1 MPNSSW
7 QENLLE
13 DRYDAGLLRL
23 VFYHIILLRNM
34 LTNVGW
40 LDSEKPGEIPEL
52 APLFY
57 IGGITWT

>member
-1 MPNSSW
+1 
-7 QENLLE
+7 
-13 DRYDAGLLRL
+13 L

-34 LTNVGW
+34 LTSVGW